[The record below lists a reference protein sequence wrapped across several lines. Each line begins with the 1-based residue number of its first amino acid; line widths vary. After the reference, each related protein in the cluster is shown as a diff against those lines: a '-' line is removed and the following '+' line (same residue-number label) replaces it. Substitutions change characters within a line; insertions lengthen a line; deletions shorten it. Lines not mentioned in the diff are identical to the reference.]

1 VERSHPSGRVQ
12 YVNTATNETS
22 WVLPKP
28 PPPPQP
34 TAAQMA
40 QMLALGFS
48 EAQASHFLRQ
58 CQGNM
63 ERAIDA
69 ILANPDWQPPPQQQ
83 GRDDGDRTGVAAAAD
98 VTSSHSTY
106 SSSHA
111 NQGLPGAGEGGGAV
125 PLESAHASLREA
137 HETSLAENAAL
148 RADNASLQG
157 ELTMLRDALSHAL
170 RGDPVLAHALAASPA
185 RCLSTLAAAAVATA
199 AASPPCAP
207 EPAPE
212 PEPARPA
219 AAPSLPPGSAQLEWT
234 FGAAA
239 PDGGVDGG
247 GGGARFLAKV
257 AQATK
262 PLRWSGGDAEPLV
275 RELYALHRAGGDD
288 SRRCVLLRRKDR
300 RALTPGGSDV
310 ELQLGSAKAA
320 AAWIQASVLHGPALL
335 RARGPCE
342 EGEPPA
348 PARAPARA
356 IMTPAAAPPEAP
368 AAVAGGCGTVEE
380 QFALWLEPPP
390 RQQLQLAPAGRGGL
404 SSGTAQRQR
413 RLAHVTVGEFT
424 EQGEGLL
431 NPVALFALWSV
442 VSPPQRVVPWL
453 LVYSMA
459 LHGAAAS
466 SMLRVRGQ
474 LPNGA
479 PCLQMTSVCQ
489 RPDPYP
495 ASFTHRLVAAL
506 HGRGVHPAGG
516 QDDVRRDFRG
526 LRHHAVA

>member
-1 VERSHPSGRVQ
+1 
-12 YVNTATNETS
+12 
-22 WVLPKP
+22 
-28 PPPPQP
+28 
-34 TAAQMA
+34 
-40 QMLALGFS
+40 MLALGFS

-219 AAPSLPPGSAQLEWT
+219 AAPSLPPGSAQLAWT

-239 PDGGVDGG
+239 PVLGSWPRLPRQPSHCAGVGVMRSRWCG
-247 GGGARFLAKV
+247 SSTRSTGRVVTTAGGACCCGAK
-257 AQATK
+257 T
-262 PLRWSGGDAEPLV
+262 G
-275 RELYALHRAGGDD
+275 AL
-288 SRRCVLLRRKDR
+288 
-300 RALTPGGSDV
+300 
-310 ELQLGSAKAA
+310 
-320 AAWIQASVLHGPALL
+320 
-335 RARGPCE
+335 
-342 EGEPPA
+342 
-348 PARAPARA
+348 
-356 IMTPAAAPPEAP
+356 
-368 AAVAGGCGTVEE
+368 
-380 QFALWLEPPP
+380 
-390 RQQLQLAPAGRGGL
+390 
-404 SSGTAQRQR
+404 
-413 RLAHVTVGEFT
+413 
-424 EQGEGLL
+424 
-431 NPVALFALWSV
+431 
-442 VSPPQRVVPWL
+442 
-453 LVYSMA
+453 
-459 LHGAAAS
+459 
-466 SMLRVRGQ
+466 
-474 LPNGA
+474 
-479 PCLQMTSVCQ
+479 
-489 RPDPYP
+489 
-495 ASFTHRLVAAL
+495 
-506 HGRGVHPAGG
+506 
-516 QDDVRRDFRG
+516 
-526 LRHHAVA
+526 